1 MKRRRVL
8 VMLLIAVALAALVYW
23 QYRSWEEFDWTAFLR
38 ESRRADP
45 LRIGLAVA
53 IIYLVYLL
61 RAWRWK
67 IFLRPVSRASAWRLL
82 PAMVIGFTGLALL
95 GRPGEFIRPYLVAR
109 REGLPV
115 TSQLAVWAVERIF
128 DIGSFALLAALNIFF
143 VPALRTLPFYAQFQR
158 AGFVLIG
165 LVLAMIVGAFAMWRN
180 SEGMANWAERR
191 FARISPAL
199 GARVAHRA
207 RTFGDGLHTI
217 HDAQSFAQLVVLSLV
232 IWTLLASAYLLVA
245 HAYPEPLASLGFG
258 HVVLLMAF
266 SMVGSLVALPAVGG
280 GTQLMT
286 IAALI
291 HVFRVPYELAVSCG
305 IVFWLVTFMAVT
317 PLGLALARH
326 EHVSLRRLSLESEA
340 LAE

>member
-1 MKRRRVL
+1 MRRRRVL
-8 VMLLIAVALAALVYW
+8 VTILVAVALIALIYW
-23 QYRSWEEFDWTAFLR
+23 QYRSWEEFDWRAFLR

-67 IFLRPVSRASAWRLL
+67 IFLRPVSQASAWRLL

-128 DIGSFALLAALNIFF
+128 DIGSFVLLAALNIFF
-143 VPALRTLPFYAQFQR
+143 VPALRTLPYFEQFR
-158 AGFVLIG
+158 RGGFVLIL
-165 LVLAMIVGAFAMWRN
+165 LVLAMVGGAFAMWRR
-180 SEGMANWAERR
+180 SDGIADWSERR
-191 FARISPAL
+191 LARFSPAL
-199 GARVAHRA
+199 GAKVAHRA
-207 RTFGDGLHTI
+207 RAFGEGLHTI
-217 HDAQSFAQLVVLSLV
+217 HDGKSFVQLTGLSLL
-232 IWTLLASAYLLVA
+232 IWTLLATAYVLIA
-245 HAYPEPLASLGFG
+245 QAYPEPLASLGLG
-258 HVVLLMAF
+258 HVMLLMGF

-305 IVFWLVTFMAVT
+305 IVLWLVSFIAVV
-317 PLGLALARH
+317 PLGLAVARY
-326 EHVSLRRLSLESEA
+326 EHVSIRRLSEESEA
-340 LAE
+340 LAD